1 MEARRQV
8 DAGEP
13 PPIQSLRQAVRAT
26 ALAALPGARLETAKH
41 AAFELD
47 FEWVAAVMRTSL

>member
-41 AAFELD
+41 AAFDVD
-47 FEWVAAVMRTSL
+47 FEWGAAEIWTSL